1 MTTEPQESRE
11 EIEEAA
17 ATWIARRDGKW
28 TPSDAALFDAWL
40 AESAGHR
47 VAYYR
52 LNAAWDQAGQLEVP
66 SSYRNLYL
74 AAAAAV
80 IVVVAGAVVSVQMGL
95 FRPTPTTPAPTVVQA
110 NDIPAGEVEK
120 EAASPVP
127 QEAIAPAA
135 QSIFRQRYGTAVG
148 ASRVI
153 SLPDGSRLTL
163 DTDSQVEVTI
173 DGKAR
178 TVRLQRG
185 QAFFEVAHD
194 RQRPF
199 VVDTDRLSVTAVGTA
214 FSVRWVG
221 LDIRVDVAEGTVRL
235 GRPGEREDLLPAGGI
250 ARVEGEAVQIQLGQS
265 AEVDRN
271 LSWRSGVLTFRHTSL
286 ADAVAEFN
294 RYGTRQI
301 VIRDAQ
307 IAALELGGVF
317 KSGDAEVFARLLERT
332 FPIDAAINP
341 DSIELSARR
350 SP

>member
-1 MTTEPQESRE
+1 MATESQELRE
-11 EIEEAA
+11 DIEEAA
-17 ATWIARRDGKW
+17 ATWVARRGESW
-28 TPSDAALFDAWL
+28 TPVDTKALDAWL

-52 LNAAWDQAGQLEVP
+52 LNAAWAQAGRLKVHAH
-66 SSYRNLYL
+66 SSRNLYL

-80 IVVVAGAVVSVQMGL
+80 IVLLAGAVVSVQMGL
-95 FRPTPTTPAPTVVQA
+95 VRSTSATLPQTVVQA
-110 NDIPAGEVEK
+110 SIPEVATV
-120 EAASPVP
+120 AANPVP

-135 QSIFRQRYGTAVG
+135 QSTFRQHYATAIG
-148 ASRVI
+148 AQRVI

-163 DTDSQVEVTI
+163 DTNSQVDVTI

-178 TVRLQRG
+178 TVQMERG

-199 VVDTDRLSVTAVGTA
+199 VVDTGQLSVTAVGTA
-214 FSVRWVG
+214 FSVRRVG
-221 LDIRVDVAEGTVRL
+221 LDIRVAVAEGTVRL
-235 GRPGEREDLLPAGGI
+235 GQPGERENLLPAGGI
-250 ARVEGEAVQIQLGQS
+250 ARVEGEAVQIRLGQS
-265 AEVDRN
+265 SEVDRN
-271 LSWRSGVLTFRHTSL
+271 LSWRSGLLTFRHTSL

-301 VIRDAQ
+301 AIRDVQ
-307 IAALELGGVF
+307 IATLELGGVF

-332 FPIDAAINP
+332 LPIDATINP
-341 DSIELSARR
+341 DLIELRARR